1 MVLLTGKSWVCS
13 GDVLRHR
20 RSMGVIEKLSAP
32 LYGGFSVPSDVFD
45 AESTCSG
52 MQQDVFLPI
61 SGHHRRIFGGVVRRG
76 NKPPEVNTVATSA
89 CSVGV

>member
-1 MVLLTGKSWVCS
+1 
-13 GDVLRHR
+13 
-20 RSMGVIEKLSAP
+20 VIEKLSAP

-52 MQQDVFLPI
+52 VRQDVFLPI

-89 CSVGV
+89 WIHSTTYTLLAEV